1 MTYLRLF
8 PLVTAPPSIVE
19 DASTPSVICEKQTV
33 CLLSCYATSDYPVTY
48 SWTKNGEIPDND
60 DVKIMNNTLAV
71 KPRETKD
78 YGVYVCN
85 ASNSFGSTAFKITLS
100 EGLKSSSVT
109 GRRTA
114 VEGELFE

>member
-1 MTYLRLF
+1 M
-8 PLVTAPPSIVE
+8 
-19 DASTPSVICEKQTV
+19 ICEKQTV
-33 CLLSCYATSDYPVTY
+33 CFLSCLATSDYTVTY

-71 KPRETKD
+71 IPRDAKD

-100 EGLKSSSVT
+100 EGLKSSSAT

-114 VEGELFE
+114 VESELFE